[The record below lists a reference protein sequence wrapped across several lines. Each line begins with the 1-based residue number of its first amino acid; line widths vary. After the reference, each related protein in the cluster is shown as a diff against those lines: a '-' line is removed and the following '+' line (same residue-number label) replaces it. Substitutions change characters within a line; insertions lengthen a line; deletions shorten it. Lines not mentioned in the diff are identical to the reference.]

1 MKCPGLK
8 SVVFVTLILIVAAGD
23 GNQTTDSVLTSATT
37 RPTTP
42 KPAVT
47 TAENTP
53 ESRTLGTT
61 PSAEARK

>member
-1 MKCPGLK
+1 MKCLGLK

-23 GNQTTDSVLTSATT
+23 GNQTTDSVLTRTTT

-47 TAENTP
+47 T
-53 ESRTLGTT
+53 ESPTVGTT
-61 PSAEARK
+61 ITHSAEARK